1 MDSTKHRRRIARRRI
16 RDAQATASRFLEQ
29 RKRELQQDLEQRT
42 RNEAQEHRPKI
53 A

>member
-1 MDSTKHRRRIARRRI
+1 MDTNKHRRRIARRRI

-29 RKRELQQDLEQRT
+29 RKRELQQDLEQRSQDL
-42 RNEAQEHRPKI
+42 AQEHRPKI